1 MNEFLEPIIANVVG
15 IGGAAL
21 VTALVGL
28 VVRLFQRANIQLDA
42 EKQERVRAIVRKV
55 VLKVEEIAARE
66 LRELGRKWTGPE
78 KLAEATSEIIDELK
92 GKKTAGEVQKLVH
105 AELPVLGFGAAV
117 GKPQQTK

>member
-28 VVRLFQRANIQLDA
+28 VVRLLQRVNIQLDA

-66 LRELGRKWTGPE
+66 LRELGKKWTGPE

-105 AELPVLGFGAAV
+105 AELPVLGLGAAV